1 MKKQDTRSLS
11 IREQE
16 LLRRRLITL
25 VEEDGVTVTGAAQAV
40 GVNRRT
46 ATLWLTRYR
55 SGKGGLTQ
63 QRRGRR
69 AGENRRMTAAQE
81 REIRKIIRKKVP
93 TEVGLQSYA
102 LWTRDAVAGLIAKRY
117 GIHLAVRTMGLY
129 LSRWGFTPQR
139 PLRRAYERDP
149 RAIERWKAVEF
160 PKIAALAKKMG
171 AEIHFEDE
179 TGVSTEDMRGRGY
192 APRGSK
198 PIRKH
203 FGTRSS
209 VSMASTITRQGVL
222 RFMVFEG
229 ALTASIFLVFLKRL
243 IESSN
248 RPVFV
253 VLDNIRPHHARIV
266 TNWVKQHSDKIRL
279 FFLPAYAPELNPDEC
294 FNNLLKGR
302 LRSKPAVD
310 SRQALARRVRSA
322 ARTVQRS
329 PQLVR
334 SLFREANVSYA
345 A

>member
-11 IREQE
+11 IQEQE

-25 VEEDGVTVTGAAQAV
+25 VEQDGVTVTGAAKTV

-46 ATLWLTRYR
+46 ATMWLKRYR

-69 AGENRRMTAAQE
+69 AGEKRRMTASQE
-81 REIRKIIRKKVP
+81 REIRRIICKKVP
-93 TEVGLQSYA
+93 TEVGLPSYA
-102 LWTRDAVAGLIAKRY
+102 LWTRDAIAALIAQRY
-117 GIHLAVRTMGLY
+117 GIRLAVRTMGLY

-139 PLRRAYERDP
+139 PLRRAYERDQ

-160 PKIAALAKKMG
+160 PRITALAKKIG

-192 APRGSK
+192 APRGTK

-209 VSMASTITRQGVL
+209 VSMASTITRQGIL

-243 IESSN
+243 VASSD
-248 RPVFV
+248 RPIFV
-253 VLDNIRPHHARIV
+253 VLDNIRPHHARLV
-266 TNWVKQHSDKIRL
+266 TNWVKQNSEKIRL

-310 SRQALARRVRSA
+310 SRQALARRVRAA

-334 SLFREANVSYA
+334 SLFREPNVSYA